1 MTQDAEEQFAE
12 DEWNDEIA
20 SRIREIDSG
29 ETKTIPW
36 DEVKR
41 QIAAK
46 LKPPNKLSTR

>member
-20 SRIREIDSG
+20 RRIRKLNSG
-29 ETKTIPW
+29 EAKTIPW

-41 QIAAK
+41 QIADK
-46 LKPPNKLSTR
+46 LKQAE

>member
-1 MTQDAEEQFAE
+1 MTQDAKELFAE

-20 SRIREIDSG
+20 CRIRELDSG
-29 ETKTIPW
+29 KAKTVPW

-46 LKPPNKLSTR
+46 LKQAGRKNS